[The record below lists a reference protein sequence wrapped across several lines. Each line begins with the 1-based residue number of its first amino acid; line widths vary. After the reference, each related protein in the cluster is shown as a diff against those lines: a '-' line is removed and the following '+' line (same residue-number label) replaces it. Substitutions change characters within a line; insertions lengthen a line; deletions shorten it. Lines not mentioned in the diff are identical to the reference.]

1 MIRNNT
7 FEKKYALLA
16 PFIKNPNVRNNMMSN
31 KDLYEKYSSNYFLI
45 KAYLEEIKNRFDEE
59 TINDLIIET
68 IFKLPQELLRSF
80 ITAYLNSSE
89 ITKNNSN
96 ALIFYKKSLTYGND
110 VIKYIEENGII
121 TNREYK
127 NLPKI
132 LVEKKFNNLITN
144 KIYKYGESNILIFEN
159 ILTIQEKSLL
169 IMFLESNNF
178 EVLDLLFS
186 NYMDLKKLLSF
197 LNATGININ
206 ILNKKNLELFGEK
219 NLLFITMINFSMLGD
234 NNLKNNIETIQ
245 LLLDKKRIDLI
256 TTLVENNSLKYAYA
270 LNNETLDTISC
281 DEMMKTIVSH
291 RYVLEKAA

>member
-31 KDLYEKYSSNYFLI
+31 KDLYEKYSNNYFLI

-68 IFKLPQELLRSF
+68 IFKLPQELLRSY

>member
-45 KAYLEEIKNRFDEE
+45 KAYLEEMKNRFDEE